1 MMSSGNGERVLK
13 GGGREEM
20 MVEMVEMVVDGV
32 DGVDGDIGD
41 PRKEDPLVEGRL
53 VGAKED

>member
-20 MVEMVEMVVDGV
+20 MVEMVVDCV

>member
-1 MMSSGNGERVLK
+1 MSSGNGERVLK

-20 MVEMVEMVVDGV
+20 MVEMVV